1 MFILDN
7 QMLDGL
13 CQQAGHSSR
22 RRLQKIFEKNISI
35 SAVGGTETDKSFVD
49 TRNAL
54 DYQLPSY
61 DQMISEIFEIIMNNS
76 SLYSQCHIK

>member
-35 SAVGGTETDKSFVD
+35 SAVGGTKTDKSFVD
-49 TRNAL
+49 TRNAQ
-54 DYQLPSY
+54 DYQIPSY
-61 DQMISEIFEIIMNNS
+61 DQMISKIFEIIMNNP